1 MADSALE
8 RSALDPETLKAYK
21 EVLNNSGLLKSAKVD
36 FNDPGILKGLK
47 TTPVPLA
54 LDTTTGDDFHK
65 ANRLYLSSLAR
76 SLNKLSENELI
87 ALSLKSA
94 GDDGAPLPVDGKWS
108 PALATRLKLTMN
120 TLEKLDEETIKNTIA
135 TGTGHEPTLADK
147 FKFSGGAGQIPFLPL
162 LSFLPLQALRQSVS
176 ELLDMATGDSAE
188 EKTAATIANFN
199 KSKEIFV
206 KRFTPEHLQ
215 LAVQVNLGMDSPD
228 TGNVIKDM
236 AALLHKYNYL
246 SNPNID
252 DPYNKDF
259 LDAYFKIIPNNTHL
273 PNIGDGLADLT
284 KKLPPLVL
292 IRMELK
298 HKFPDERVPAVQD
311 IETFKLKNLTNDIAE
326 SGVFPDTKG
335 FDITE
340 TPYHPLENGFLNS
353 LAQIYISSN
362 MLGLKEEEIEKLADL
377 PEARRKQVEARIKL
391 DTALHNYATKYPET
405 GKDIQEALKLRMRAL
420 VEQPDI
426 STQPKADGTAPMT
439 STGNERAPMAATEDE
454 TPSAILPDDDEALSS
469 LALQAAALYPISF
482 AAKILRTQYSF
493 GDHGSTLNDV
503 IYDLNT
509 QQKVADFI
517 GDTFQR
523 YTQSED
529 KNGLKNSDGETV
541 QYFDVKKDGKVQSYE
556 IVLHSDKGNYG
567 HIYEITAEKK
577 RANRVAN
584 LTDKESLFAQAQDPH
599 GAVLAMMDAYGDKHV
614 TPAADKEAERAR
626 LTQSIIQRSGHPDIA
641 DELQQK
647 LRSKSLEEFKQGDLY
662 RKLKSGYGDDSD
674 FDSHIIALWNLENF
688 YQSSASGNEI
698 SPDYIEQYK
707 SVYGLLDFMLA
718 GEDYNPDQHKKFRN
732 SLNVEIGLLAHK
744 DAYAILRMRGAVDP
758 RLVYGEGNV
767 PETYKDKPMSKED
780 VAQYV
785 RNKMEDRAAELGI
798 PIDKISEAMMGLY
811 KNTDGKTIH
820 FMQNLEDQRLVF
832 ETLKKPPIDD
842 HAVWQKI
849 GYLANSNTLPPL
861 DFLVNRMTDDQ
872 AKNILGISREALI
885 SGYDDNGKRLQ
896 DFDRRELTGKLMAG
910 SILHDERNTNIRD
923 AVMNYYESYMGRH
936 ANHRAPEWNTLYGQP
951 DNLPLWAYMRVNWAS
966 LEKEYDGL
974 LGDGRDHDYT
984 QTLDDVREKLAS
996 RPELLYKLES
1006 ELEAYKDYDIVR
1018 FNELESYRHGS
1029 YGERRDL
1036 YIRQQEDMQLQVT
1049 RAASAMPA
1057 AVPST

>member
-8 RSALDPETLKAYK
+8 SSALDPEIVKAYK
-21 EVLNNSGLLKSAKVD
+21 KVLNNSGLLKSAKVD

-47 TTPVPLA
+47 TTPIPLA
-54 LDTTTGDDFHK
+54 IDTTTGDDFYK
-65 ANRLYLSSLAR
+65 ANKLYLSNLAR

-87 ALSLKSA
+87 ALSLKSL

-120 TLEKLDEETIKNTIA
+120 TLERLDEETIKNIVA
-135 TGTGHEPTLADK
+135 TGAGREPTLADK
-147 FKFSGGAGQIPFLPL
+147 FRLFSGSSPVLLIPQFLPL
-162 LSFLPLQALRQSVS
+162 EALNQSVA
-176 ELLDMATGDSAE
+176 EFLDMITGDSAE
-188 EKTAATIANFN
+188 EKTEAAIADFN
-199 KSKEIFV
+199 KSKEAFE
-206 KRFTPEHLQ
+206 KRFSSENLQ
-215 LAVQVNLGMDSPD
+215 LATQVNMGLDSPD
-228 TGNVIKDM
+228 VGNVIKDM

-246 SNPNID
+246 SDPNIN

-284 KKLPPLVL
+284 KKLPPLVRD
-292 IRMELK
+292 RMELK
-298 HKFPDERVPAVQD
+298 HKFPNERVPAIQD
-311 IETFKLKNLTNDIAE
+311 IDTFKLKSLTNAIAE
-326 SGVFPDTKG
+326 SGAFPNTQG
-335 FDITE
+335 FDITVN
-340 TPYHPLENGFLNS
+340 PYHPLENGFLNS

-362 MLGLKEEEIEKLADL
+362 TLGLKEEEINNLDSL
-377 PEARRKQVEARIKL
+377 PEERRKQVEARIAL
-391 DTALHNYATKYPET
+391 DTELHNYVTKYPET
-405 GKDIQEALKLRMRAL
+405 GKDIEEALKLRMHAL
-420 VEQPDI
+420 VEQPDV
-426 STQPKADGTAPMT
+426 SAQSKADGETLT
-439 STGNERAPMAATEDE
+439 TDTGTERVHMAAAEDE
-454 TPSAILPDDDEALSS
+454 TPTAILPDDDTALSS
-469 LALQAAALYPISF
+469 LALQAAALYPIPF

-517 GDTFQR
+517 EDTFER
-523 YTQSED
+523 YASSERSSAGPND
-529 KNGLKNSDGETV
+529 NMLRHLIIGSGQN
-541 QYFDVKKDGKVQSYE
+541 VKTYE
-556 IVLHSDKGNYG
+556 IALDPNKDDYG
-567 HIYEITAEKK
+567 HIYEVSKKQNGEIK
-577 RANRVAN
+577 RANRVAD
-584 LTDKESLFAQAQDPH
+584 LKDKESLFAQAQNPH
-599 GAVLAMMDAYGDKHV
+599 GAILAMMDAYGDKHV
-614 TPAADKEAERAR
+614 TPAADKEAERVR
-626 LTQSIIQRSGHPDIA
+626 LTQAIIQRSGHPDIA

-647 LRSKSLEEFKQGDLY
+647 LRSKSIEEFKQGELY

-698 SPDYIEQYK
+698 SPEYIEQYK
-707 SVYGLLDFMLA
+707 SVYGLLDLMFT
-718 GEDYNPDQHKKFRN
+718 GKDYDPDQHKKFRN

-767 PETYKDKPMSKED
+767 PEKYKNKPMSKAD

-798 PIDKISEAMMGLY
+798 PINKISEAMMGLY
-811 KNTDGKTIH
+811 KNSDGKTIH

-832 ETLKKPPIDD
+832 ETLEKPAIDD

-849 GYLANSNTLPPL
+849 AYLANSNTLPPL

-872 AKNILGISREALI
+872 AKDILGISREALV

-910 SILHDERNTNIRD
+910 SILHDDKNTNIHD

-936 ANHRAPEWNTLYGQP
+936 ANYRAPEWNTLYGQP
-951 DNLPLWAYMRVNWAS
+951 KDLPLWAYMRVNWAS

-984 QTLDDVREKLAS
+984 QKLDDVREKLAG

-1036 YIRQQEDMQLQVT
+1036 YIRQQEDMQIQVA
-1049 RAASAMPA
+1049 RAASATPA
-1057 AVPST
+1057 TAPGT